1 MYTEQGH
8 AQGSSEYEFIFI
20 CEKLAI
26 GMTTVK
32 LTTELGEFNH
42 QHVSKMHHMMI
53 SLMDSKA
60 EGIHHGPTTM
70 GRWVASFL
78 NFSLPSN
85 CLPVRVHLTQ
95 C

>member
-1 MYTEQGH
+1 VICTSLDLPERMYTEQGH

-42 QHVSKMHHMMI
+42 QHVSKMHEFIMV
-53 SLMDSKA
+53 LL
-60 EGIHHGPTTM
+60 P
-70 GRWVASFL
+70 WVAGW
-78 NFSLPSN
+78 
-85 CLPVRVHLTQ
+85 HLF
-95 C
+95 